1 MSRVPYNWRHS
12 NPAERRITDSTLPS
26 LSVIIP
32 AYNEA
37 RRLPPTLARLTE
49 YLERQPYDWEIIVV
63 SNGSTDGTDR
73 VTRDAQL
80 GIPRLRLVSIPERGK
95 GIAAKTGALASR
107 GDVVFLCDADLSM
120 PAEQLERFLLRIGEV
135 DAVAG
140 SREAPGSQRYGE
152 PWHRH
157 LMGRL
162 FNRLVQFV
170 AVQGINDTQC
180 GFKAFS
186 RAAADDL
193 FARQTLSGFGFD
205 VELLYLA
212 RKFGYSVEEL
222 PIDWYFDRDT
232 RVRPGI
238 DSLDMFRE
246 VLLVRWRDFLGQ
258 YGPRKEVEES
268 HA

>member
-1 MSRVPYNWRHS
+1 M
-12 NPAERRITDSTLPS
+12 
-26 LSVIIP
+26 
-32 AYNEA
+32 
-37 RRLPPTLARLTE
+37 
-49 YLERQPYDWEIIVV
+49 
-63 SNGSTDGTDR
+63 SNGSTDETDR
-73 VTRDAQL
+73 VTRTAQESM
-80 GIPRLRLVSIPERGK
+80 PQLRLVSIPERGK

-107 GDVVFLCDADLSM
+107 GAVVFLCDADLSM
-120 PAEQLERFLLRIGEV
+120 PAEQLDRFLERMPAV
-135 DAVAG
+135 DVVAG

-162 FNRLVQFV
+162 FNRLVQIV
-170 AVQGINDTQC
+170 AVPGINDTQC

-193 FARQTLSGFGFD
+193 FARQTVSGFGFD

-222 PIDWYFDRDT
+222 PIDWYFDSDT

-246 VLLVRWRDFLGQ
+246 VLLVRWRDVLGH
-258 YGPRKEVEES
+258 YSPREEVGKT
-268 HA
+268 HAG

>member
-1 MSRVPYNWRHS
+1 MAAFQSL
-12 NPAERRITDSTLPS
+12 ERRIIDSSRSTVPA
-26 LSVIIP
+26 LSIVIP

-37 RRLPPTLARLTE
+37 RRLPPTLDRLSE
-49 YLERQPYDWEIIVV
+49 HLRRQPYDWEIIVV
-63 SNGSTDGTDR
+63 SNGSTDETDR
-73 VTRDAQL
+73 VTRAVQQRIPHLQL
-80 GIPRLRLVSIPERGK
+80 ISISERGK
-95 GIAAKTGALASR
+95 GIAARTGALASR
-107 GDVVFLCDADLSM
+107 GAVVFLCDADLSM
-120 PAEQLERFLLRIGEV
+120 PAEHLDRFLERMPDV
-135 DAVAG
+135 AVVAG
-140 SREAPGSQRYGE
+140 SREAPGSARFGE

-180 GFKAFS
+180 GFKAFT

-193 FARQTLSGFGFD
+193 FTRQTISGFGFD

-212 RKFGYSVEEL
+212 QKLGYSVEEL
-222 PIDWYFDRDT
+222 PIDWYFDSDT

-246 VLLVRWRDFLGQ
+246 VLLVRWRDILGQ
-258 YGPRKEVEES
+258 YSVRGEVGETN
-268 HA
+268 AG

>member
-1 MSRVPYNWRHS
+1 LAEFQ
-12 NPAERRITDSTLPS
+12 PAERRITDSTRSTLPR
-26 LSVIIP
+26 LSIIIP

-37 RRLPPTLARLTE
+37 RRLPPTLERLRE
-49 YLERQPYDWEIIVV
+49 YLASQQYDWEIIVV
-63 SNGSTDGTDR
+63 SNGSTDETDQ

-80 GIPRLRLVSIPERGK
+80 NVPELQLVSIPERGK
-95 GIAAKTGALASR
+95 GVAAKTGALVSR
-107 GDVVFLCDADLSM
+107 GDIVFLCDADLSM
-120 PAEQLERFLLRIGEV
+120 PAEQLDRFLARMPDV
-135 DAVAG
+135 DVVAG

-157 LMGRL
+157 VMGRL

-170 AVQGINDTQC
+170 AVRGINDTQC
-180 GFKAFS
+180 GFKAFG

-193 FARQTLSGFGFD
+193 FARQTVSGFGFD

-212 RKFGYSVEEL
+212 RKLGYSVEEL

-246 VLLVRWRDFLGQ
+246 VLLVRWRDVLGQ
-258 YGPRKEVEES
+258 YGPRKEVRES
-268 HA
+268 RA